1 MPRSITPAGVSA
13 GPVNPPDALLLLHTY
28 AQFHPSGFVWKV
40 ALCQLER
47 NGIILKLL
55 ICPYLNILCDDIQ
68 ISRTSLPRCRVDM
81 PARGCR
87 WSVRGGRGVLQG
99 GGGRASTPPWWRGS
113 PGTAAAQPV
122 GSIESTGRETSP
134 SRQVCSIPPA
144 QLSLNSSDVKKPP
157 PSRACSPPISSPRV
171 L

>member
-1 MPRSITPAGVSA
+1 M
-13 GPVNPPDALLLLHTY
+13 NN
-28 AQFHPSGFVWKV
+28 
-40 ALCQLER
+40 
-47 NGIILKLL
+47 NGIILKLSF
-55 ICPYLNILCDDIQ
+55 CPFLNILCDDIQ

-144 QLSLNSSDVKKPP
+144 QLSLGSSDVKKTLPLVEPAPP
-157 PSRACSPPISSPRV
+157 LSLPHACREIIIQTYSCNAKIPKRLRSLSSIVYLYKIRPEQ
-171 L
+171 